1 MQRWQNDMRKELS
14 EALVG
19 LGADYTDIRFEENR
33 KTVIGYEGKQLRKI
47 SSHNSS
53 GGHLR
58 TYADGGKAISSFTAL
73 DRVGSIAEAS
83 LASAE
88 LAAQHRDR
96 PLRLADAPIV
106 TGTFLLSPVKD
117 PRTLSLKEKQG
128 LLSHYNRIILAE
140 PKVATTVCEYDEFYS
155 YRTFVNTEGTAVE
168 YELLI
173 VNIAGLIVVKQGNV
187 VQRVRF
193 AFGGNDDYSRLVDR
207 EEELKGRLARACEL
221 LDAEPTRAGVY
232 PVVLDSDEAGVFIH
246 EAFGHL
252 SEADGLQNNPS
263 FREKLRIGATLGRP
277 ILNVTDDPHLLDRP
291 GGYLIDD
298 EGVRGSRTPLI
309 TEGVL
314 TGRLHSRQTAAE
326 FDEPLSGNMRAVDAQ
341 FTPIVRMSN
350 IFIDPGES
358 SFEEMIAS
366 IEDGYYLVGAKGGQT
381 SGDQFSFGAQWG
393 YRIVNGRLG
402 AMVRDI
408 NMSGELFS
416 TLQAISMIG
425 DDLSF
430 SERGGC
436 GKGGGGPLQL
446 NRKSGK
452 GAPHIKIDAVT
463 IGGTR

>member
-1 MQRWQNDMRKELS
+1 MRETLS
-14 EALVG
+14 EKLTG
-19 LGADYTDIRFEENR
+19 LRADYADIRFEENR

-47 SSHNSS
+47 SSHTSL

-58 TYADGGKAISSFTAL
+58 TVVDGGQAISSFTAL

-83 LASAE
+83 LASAR
-88 LAAQHRDR
+88 LAAKHRDS
-96 PLRLADAPIV
+96 PLRFADAPVV

-117 PRTLSLKEKQG
+117 PRALSLKEKQE
-128 LLSHYNRIILAE
+128 LADHYNRIILAE
-140 PKVATTVCEYDEFYS
+140 PRVVTTVCEYDEFYS
-155 YRTFVNTEGTAVE
+155 CRTLVNTEGTAVE

-173 VNIAGLIVVKQGNV
+173 VNIAGLIIVKRGNV

-193 AFGGNDDYSRLVDR
+193 AFGGSDDYGRLLDR
-207 EEELKGRLARACEL
+207 EEELKGRIARACEL
-221 LDAEPTRAGVY
+221 LEAEPTQAGVY
-232 PVVLDSDEAGVFIH
+232 PVVLDPDEAGVFIH

-252 SEADGLQNNPS
+252 SEADSLQNNPS
-263 FREKLRIGATLGRP
+263 FRERLRIGTPLGKP

-298 EGVRGSRTPLI
+298 EGVRGCRTALI
-309 TEGVL
+309 AEGIL

-350 IFIDPGES
+350 IFIEPGHS
-358 SFEEMIAS
+358 TFEEMITS
-366 IEDGYYLVGAKGGQT
+366 IDDGYYLVGAKGGQT

-402 AMVRDI
+402 TMVRDI
-408 NMSGELFS
+408 NMSGELFF

-452 GAPHIKIDAVT
+452 GAPHVKIDAVT